1 MPSPRR
7 SISSFFFLCSHL
19 SFTRF
24 IEPSV
29 SAGVFCIW
37 SFLYIL
43 SIHYFHYAS
52 HRDPTSYFFDPSRA
66 YERRYSSIRIA
77 EAEKFLRDANS
88 ISQPT
93 RPQNWTPTIC
103 LGIATVARRGEQ
115 YVGLTVASFLAGLS
129 ETERNSISL
138 HILIGNTDPSKHPIY
153 TERWIG
159 TLPDR
164 LLTYKEGDP
173 DFERIKHWEEGGWYR
188 NKTIYDYTHLLK
200 DCYDTGANYVAMIE
214 DDTLAAKGWLPSAL
228 QALDIVETRNTNKK
242 WIYMRLF
249 YIDSL
254 LGWNSEEWPGYLA
267 WSFMVWALLTGM
279 MVASRRAFK
288 VKARTIPTNAILI
301 TSCIFIPAAIALH
314 FLAGRQ
320 TVWPL
325 SRGVHE
331 MNKYGC
337 CSQGL
342 VFPRSIIPEFLEQTD
357 LTTDWLVDMMVEKI
371 ADREGWTRWAV
382 VPSLLQH
389 IGATS
394 SKGYGFDDS
403 AKTLWNFRFED
414 YSY

>member
-1 MPSPRR
+1 MADSSRR
-7 SISSFFFLCSHL
+7 LCPGGFYL
-19 SFTRF
+19 STTSL
-24 IEPSV
+24 I
-29 SAGVFCIW
+29 FCTW
-37 SFLYIL
+37 SFLYVL
-43 SIHYFHYAS
+43 CLYYYHYAS

-77 EAEKFLRDANS
+77 EAEEFLRDTGS
-88 ISQPT
+88 INKLI

-115 YVGLTVASFLAGLS
+115 YTGLTVASLLAGLS
-129 ETERNSISL
+129 ETERKSIYL
-138 HILIGNTDPSKHPIY
+138 NILIGNTDPSKHPIY
-153 TERWIG
+153 SEKWLG

-164 LLTYKEGDP
+164 LLTYKEDDP
-173 DFERIKHWEEGGWYR
+173 DFERIKDWEKGGCYR

-200 DCYDTGANYVAMIE
+200 DCYDTGADYVAMIE
-214 DDTLAAKGWLPSAL
+214 DDTLAVKGWLPSAL
-228 QALDIVETRNTNKK
+228 QALEVVEERNVNKK

-249 YIDSL
+249 YVDEL
-254 LGWNSEEWPGYLA
+254 LGWNSEEWPAYLA
-267 WSFMVWALLTGM
+267 WSFMVWALLTGT
-279 MVASRRAFK
+279 MVASKTVFRTK
-288 VKARTIPTNAILI
+288 LKTIPTNAILI

-314 FLAGRQ
+314 FMAGRQ
-320 TVWPL
+320 TMWPIT
-325 SRGVHE
+325 RGVHE

-342 VFPRSIIPEFLEQTD
+342 VFPRSIIPEFLGQTD

-382 VPSLLQH
+382 IPSLLQH

-403 AKTLWNFRFED
+403 AKTLWNFRFEE
-414 YSY
+414 YPY